1 MEYITRNLPTALL
14 VCEAKEHGRIL
25 FVNKAMLDL
34 FECTNTG
41 DFMACTQEKAENI
54 IWECERE
61 RMSRLIWQ
69 QADNPNYGKVFYAS
83 IAEYG
88 LICGHLTNDDKTTC

>member
-41 DFMACTQEKAENI
+41 DFMAYTQEKAENI
-54 IWECERE
+54 IWKCERE
-61 RMSRLIWQ
+61 CMSRLIWQ
-69 QADNPNYGKVFYAS
+69 QA
-83 IAEYG
+83 AEDALSRLQDPY
-88 LICGHLTNDDKTTC
+88 T

>member
-1 MEYITRNLPTALL
+1 MRCLAYKIRTLKGN
-14 VCEAKEHGRIL
+14 VKE
-25 FVNKAMLDL
+25 VYS
-34 FECTNTG
+34 
-41 DFMACTQEKAENI
+41 
-54 IWECERE
+54 IWR
-61 RMSRLIWQ
+61 